1 MKIDK
6 QKLIELLV
14 EKTEMSREEIENQL
28 DQLIERILDA
38 AKRGKALEIKE
49 FGLFYFDEEG
59 ELRFDAAKELSTEIS
74 FKYAGMK
81 PVELKPARSYE
92 PDEEEE
98 DEIDKESIEFEDEEA
113 EEVEADEPELEAE
126 EEVDPFDEDQFEPIV
141 ELDEEPDMD
150 TEEEIRTPRSTPPV
164 SQRRKKDNT
173 GIWILAAIVLIAV
186 MIGGY
191 FYYTQSDQSLNSGQ
205 TDEDIAVLE
214 PDAADMANGEMA
226 ETPAESESTTEET
239 GTQDSNQ
246 QPTAGQTVSESEEEA
261 PEENTISGTA
271 PEDQPLYGLRGNIV
285 ESANNGYSIV
295 LHSFTNEA
303 NARETAE
310 RLRNDNYRVIIVP
323 RNVQGETVWRVS
335 VGQFASL
342 DEAQRATNQLPPPY
356 NQRNF
361 IHRIQ
366 IN

>member
-1 MKIDK
+1 
-6 QKLIELLV
+6 
-14 EKTEMSREEIENQL
+14 
-28 DQLIERILDA
+28 
-38 AKRGKALEIKE
+38 
-49 FGLFYFDEEG
+49 
-59 ELRFDAAKELSTEIS
+59 
-74 FKYAGMK
+74 
-81 PVELKPARSYE
+81 
-92 PDEEEE
+92 
-98 DEIDKESIEFEDEEA
+98 
-113 EEVEADEPELEAE
+113 
-126 EEVDPFDEDQFEPIV
+126 
-141 ELDEEPDMD
+141 
-150 TEEEIRTPRSTPPV
+150 
-164 SQRRKKDNT
+164 
-173 GIWILAAIVLIAV
+173 